1 MVDQRPLLE
10 GVHRQLVRTAGGG
23 RFGRVASRIV
33 WNALNQ
39 ILAIFV
45 DALVGAGRNLTTEG
59 RDGRARAGRYEGNQS
74 TTRAMRIRRR
84 FQLHTFGRAQRTPL
98 QSQGPGEAMWAVGEK
113 AGDRDRTGDV
123 QLGKQ
128 KTGVGEARKSKK
140 KP

>member
-59 RDGRARAGRYEGNQS
+59 RDGRARAGR
-74 TTRAMRIRRR
+74 
-84 FQLHTFGRAQRTPL
+84 TPL

-123 QLGKQ
+123 QLGKLES
-128 KTGVGEARKSKK
+128 GVSRKRRISKNK
-140 KP
+140 S